1 MKLELLEA
9 FEPFSDLDEKSKLI
23 VANCLSTFTLNRDA
37 VLFEVGDTGQ
47 DEFFLVEGEI
57 ELIAIDGIKKKI
69 HSGDPV
75 SRFPLALLRPRK
87 FSAKVLSN
95 SASLIKID
103 VTVLQ
108 DIKKSV
114 PVAGD
119 AFSFYANDGDFNYS
133 SSDVDMDA
141 VKQFLTT
148 ASKSITENRLAIGNF
163 DTVASTIFNVI
174 HEPELSI
181 DMLTS
186 AIQLDPAISAKI
198 IKSAT
203 G

>member
-103 VTVLQ
+103 KAHQ
-108 DIKKSV
+108 
-114 PVAGD
+114 
-119 AFSFYANDGDFNYS
+119 
-133 SSDVDMDA
+133 
-141 VKQFLTT
+141 
-148 ASKSITENRLAIGNF
+148 
-163 DTVASTIFNVI
+163 
-174 HEPELSI
+174 
-181 DMLTS
+181 
-186 AIQLDPAISAKI
+186 
-198 IKSAT
+198 
-203 G
+203 